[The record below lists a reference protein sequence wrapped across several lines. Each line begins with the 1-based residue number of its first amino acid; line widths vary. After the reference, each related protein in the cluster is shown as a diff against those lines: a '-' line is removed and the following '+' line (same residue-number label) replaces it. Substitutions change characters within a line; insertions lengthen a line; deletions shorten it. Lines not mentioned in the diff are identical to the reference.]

1 MNAILGMKTMLDTSP
16 FATIAA
22 TRRQL
27 AARKVSPSE
36 LLSHFLA
43 RIEQRDG
50 DIKAWRYLDKE
61 GARQRAL
68 ELDQHMGAIACKPA
82 LFGIPYGAKD
92 IFHTRG
98 LPTEGGSKVL
108 EGNISSENASV
119 IDKLDG
125 MGALLLGKLT
135 TTEFA
140 NLGTPPKTGN
150 AWNPA
155 HTPGG
160 SSSGSAAAVG
170 ARMALM
176 ALGTQTAGSLSRPAA
191 FNGVTVLKATYG
203 RISKAG
209 VIPASWSL
217 DHVGAF
223 THTVEDAA
231 LVFNALSGPDPRDD
245 TTLSLPYTP
254 LQLREK
260 HDYTVGIVE
269 HPYYA
274 GGDVEIGAAC
284 LQAMD
289 ALAGR
294 GVKLKRITLPDSFDD
309 ACRAHHIVMQAEC
322 AAYHRDTFLQTP
334 TLFGAYLQEFLQ
346 QGLAISAQAYIQA
359 QQVRARYRHE
369 FAALFDDVDMLM
381 TPATPTLAPHGL
393 AATGSPAYNM
403 PFTNAGVPT
412 LALPVGIS
420 ATGLPIGM
428 QWVARHGNEQ
438 ALVDLGMLYQQI
450 TDWHACLPPLCQ
462 A

>member
-1 MNAILGMKTMLDTSP
+1 MKKILDTSP
-16 FATIAA
+16 FNTIAA
-22 TRRQL
+22 TRRL
-27 AARKVSPSE
+27 LEARKISPSE
-36 LLSHFLA
+36 LLSHFLS

-50 DIKAWRYLDKE
+50 EVKAWRYLDKE

-68 ELDQHMGAIACKPA
+68 ELDRQMGAIACKPA

-98 LPTEGGSKVL
+98 LPTEGGSRVL
-108 EGNISSENASV
+108 EGYISSENASV
-119 IDKLDG
+119 IDKLDS

-140 NLGTPPKTGN
+140 NLGTPPLTGN
-150 AWNPA
+150 AWNPE

-170 ARMALM
+170 TRMALM

-191 FNGVTVLKATYG
+191 FNGVTALKATYG

-223 THTVEDAA
+223 THTVEDAV
-231 LVFNALSGPDPRDD
+231 LVFNALSGPDHRDD
-245 TTLSLPYTP
+245 TTQSLAYTS
-254 LQLREK
+254 LKLREK
-260 HDYTVGIVE
+260 HDYIVGIVD

-274 GGDVEIGAAC
+274 SVDAEIGAAC
-284 LQAMD
+284 LRAMD
-289 ALAGR
+289 DLAGR
-294 GVKLKRITLPDSFDD
+294 GVKLKRITLPDCFDE
-309 ACRAHHIVMQAEC
+309 ACRAHHTVMQAEC
-322 AAYHRDTFLQTP
+322 AAYHHETFLQNP

-346 QGLAISAQAYIQA
+346 QGLTISAQEYLHA
-359 QQVRARYRHE
+359 QQVRLRFRQMLT
-369 FAALFDDVDMLM
+369 ALFDEVDILM
-381 TPATPTLAPHGL
+381 TPATPTLAPRGL
-393 AATGSPAYNM
+393 AETGSPAYNM

-412 LALPVGIS
+412 LTLPVGIS
-420 ATGLPIGM
+420 STGMPIGI
-428 QWVARHGNEQ
+428 QWVSRHGNEQ
-438 ALVDLGMLYQQI
+438 ALVDLGIFYQQI

-462 A
+462 G

>member
-1 MNAILGMKTMLDTSP
+1 MKKMLDTSP

-27 AARKVSPSE
+27 AARKISPSE

-50 DIKAWRYLDKE
+50 EINAWRYLDRE

-68 ELDQHMGAIACKPA
+68 DLDQQMGAIACKPE

-108 EGNISSENASV
+108 KGNISSENASV
-119 IDKLDG
+119 IDKLDS

-150 AWNPA
+150 AWKPA

-223 THTVEDAA
+223 THTVEDAV
-231 LVFNALSGPDPRDD
+231 LVFNALSGPDLRDD
-245 TTLSLPYTP
+245 TTQSFPYTP

-274 GGDVEIGAAC
+274 NVDVEIGAAC

-294 GVKLKRITLPDSFDD
+294 GVKLKRITLPENFDA

-322 AAYHRDTFLQTP
+322 AAYHHETFLQKP
-334 TLFGAYLQEFLQ
+334 ALFGVYLQEFLQ
-346 QGLAISAQAYIQA
+346 QGLAISAQEYLQA
-359 QQVRARYRHE
+359 QQVRMRYRLE
-369 FAALFDDVDMLM
+369 LTALFDEVDILM

-393 AATGSPAYNM
+393 EATGSPAYNM

-420 ATGLPIGM
+420 STGMPIGI
-428 QWVARHGNEQ
+428 QWVSRHGNEQ

-462 A
+462 V

>member
-1 MNAILGMKTMLDTSP
+1 MKKMLDASP

-27 AARKVSPSE
+27 AARKVSPGE

-43 RIEQRDG
+43 RIDQRDG
-50 DIKAWRYLDKE
+50 EIKAWRYLDRE
-61 GARQRAL
+61 GARQRAAI
-68 ELDQHMGAIACKPA
+68 LDQQMDAIACKPA

-108 EGNISSENASV
+108 EGHISGENASV
-119 IDKLDG
+119 IDKLDS

-140 NLGTPPKTGN
+140 NLGTPPETGN

-170 ARMALM
+170 SRMALM

-209 VIPASWSL
+209 VIPASVSL

-223 THTVEDAA
+223 THTVEDAV
-231 LVFNALSGPDPRDD
+231 LVYNALSGPDPRDD
-245 TTLSLPYTP
+245 TTLALPYAP

-269 HPYYA
+269 HPYYT
-274 GGDVEIGAAC
+274 GGEAEISAAC

-289 ALAGR
+289 MLAGK
-294 GVKLKRITLPDSFDD
+294 GVKLRRVTLPESFEA
-309 ACRAHHIVMQAEC
+309 ACHAHHIVMQTEC
-322 AAYHRDTFLQTP
+322 AAYHRDTFLKTP

-346 QGLAISAQAYIQA
+346 QGLKTPAYAYIEA
-359 QQVRARYRHE
+359 QQVRARYRAE
-369 FAALFDDVDMLM
+369 LAALFDDVDVLM
-381 TPATPTLAPHGL
+381 TPATPTLAPFGL
-393 AATGSPAYNM
+393 GATGSPAYNM

-412 LALPVGIS
+412 LTLPVGFS
-420 ATGLPIGM
+420 LTGLPIGM
-428 QWVARHGNEQ
+428 QWAALHGNEQ
-438 ALVDLGMLYQQI
+438 VLADLGMYYQQL

>member
-1 MNAILGMKTMLDTSP
+1 MNAISGMKTILDISP

-50 DIKAWRYLDKE
+50 DIKAWRYFNKE

-68 ELDQHMGAIACKPA
+68 ELDQQMGAIACKPA

-140 NLGTPPKTGN
+140 NLGTPPKIGN

-155 HTPGG
+155 HIPSG

-176 ALGTQTAGSLSRPAA
+176 ALGTQTAGSLSRAAA

-217 DHVGAF
+217 DH
-223 THTVEDAA
+223 
-231 LVFNALSGPDPRDD
+231 
-245 TTLSLPYTP
+245 
-254 LQLREK
+254 
-260 HDYTVGIVE
+260 
-269 HPYYA
+269 
-274 GGDVEIGAAC
+274 
-284 LQAMD
+284 
-289 ALAGR
+289 GR
-294 GVKLKRITLPDSFDD
+294 GR
-309 ACRAHHIVMQAEC
+309 
-322 AAYHRDTFLQTP
+322 
-334 TLFGAYLQEFLQ
+334 G
-346 QGLAISAQAYIQA
+346 
-359 QQVRARYRHE
+359 
-369 FAALFDDVDMLM
+369 
-381 TPATPTLAPHGL
+381 
-393 AATGSPAYNM
+393 
-403 PFTNAGVPT
+403 AGV
-412 LALPVGIS
+412 
-420 ATGLPIGM
+420 
-428 QWVARHGNEQ
+428 
-438 ALVDLGMLYQQI
+438 
-450 TDWHACLPPLCQ
+450 
-462 A
+462 

>member
-1 MNAILGMKTMLDTSP
+1 MKKILDTSP
-16 FATIAA
+16 FNTIAA
-22 TRRQL
+22 TRRL
-27 AARKVSPSE
+27 LEARKISPSE
-36 LLSHFLA
+36 LLSHFLS

-50 DIKAWRYLDKE
+50 EVKAWRYLDKE

-68 ELDQHMGAIACKPA
+68 ELDRQMGAIACKPA

-98 LPTEGGSKVL
+98 LPTEGGSRVL
-108 EGNISSENASV
+108 EGYISSENASV
-119 IDKLDG
+119 IDKLDS

-140 NLGTPPKTGN
+140 NLGTPPLTGN

-170 ARMALM
+170 TRMALM

-191 FNGVTVLKATYG
+191 FNGVTALKATYG

-223 THTVEDAA
+223 THTVEDAV
-231 LVFNALSGPDPRDD
+231 LVFNALSGPDHRDD
-245 TTLSLPYTP
+245 TTQSLAYTS
-254 LQLREK
+254 LKLREK
-260 HDYTVGIVE
+260 HDYIVGIVD

-274 GGDVEIGAAC
+274 SVDAEIGAAC
-284 LQAMD
+284 LRAMD
-289 ALAGR
+289 ELAGR
-294 GVKLKRITLPDSFDD
+294 GVKLKRITLPDCFDE
-309 ACRAHHIVMQAEC
+309 ACRAHHTVMQAEC
-322 AAYHRDTFLQTP
+322 AAYHRETFLQNP

-346 QGLAISAQAYIQA
+346 QGLTISAQEYLHA
-359 QQVRARYRHE
+359 QQVRLRFRQMLT
-369 FAALFDDVDMLM
+369 ALFDEVDILM
-381 TPATPTLAPHGL
+381 TPATPTLAPRGL
-393 AATGSPAYNM
+393 AETGSPAYNM

-412 LALPVGIS
+412 LTLPVGIS
-420 ATGLPIGM
+420 LTGMPIGI
-428 QWVARHGNEQ
+428 QWVSRHGNEQ
-438 ALVDLGMLYQQI
+438 ALADLGIFYQQI

-462 A
+462 G

>member
-1 MNAILGMKTMLDTSP
+1 MKKMLDTSP

-27 AARKVSPSE
+27 AARKVSPGE

-43 RIEQRDG
+43 RIDQRDG
-50 DIKAWRYLDKE
+50 DIKAWRYLDRD
-61 GARQRAL
+61 GAHKRAAL
-68 ELDQHMGAIACKPA
+68 LDQQMNAIACKPA

-92 IFHTRG
+92 IFHTQG
-98 LPTEGGSKVL
+98 LPTEGGSRVL
-108 EGNISSENASV
+108 QGNVSRENASV

-140 NLGTPPKTGN
+140 NLGTPPETGN

-223 THTVEDAA
+223 THTVEDAV
-231 LVFNALSGPDPRDD
+231 LVYNALSGPDSRDE
-245 TTLSLPYTP
+245 TTLALPYAP

-274 GGDVEIGAAC
+274 GVEAEIGAAC
-284 LQAMD
+284 LRAMD
-289 ALAGR
+289 ELAAQ
-294 GVKLKRITLPDSFDD
+294 GVTLRRIALPDSFDA
-309 ACRAHHIVMQAEC
+309 ACRAHHIVMQTEC
-322 AAYHRDTFLQTP
+322 AAYHRETFLRTP
-334 TLFGAYLQEFLQ
+334 ALFGAYLQEFLQ
-346 QGLAISAQAYIQA
+346 QGLTTPAHEYLQA
-359 QQVRARYRHE
+359 QQVRARYRAE
-369 FAALFDDVDMLM
+369 LAALFDDVDLLM

-412 LALPVGIS
+412 LTLPVGIS
-420 ATGLPIGM
+420 TTGLPIGM
-428 QWVARHGNEQ
+428 QWAARHGNEQ
-438 ALVDLGMLYQQI
+438 ALADLGLYYQQL